1 MRDILIKTYL
11 DWVNNYV
18 SVDTFAEHN
27 GITKE
32 QAYSLIALSRDVF
45 RSSHPDA

>member
-11 DWVNNYV
+11 DWLNNYV
-18 SVDTFAEHN
+18 SVEAFANNN

-32 QAYSLIALSRDVF
+32 QAYELIALSRDVF
-45 RSSHPDA
+45 RSSHPEA